1 MILDKQRE
9 QIFTNSINKDIQD
22 LYDFISSNKID
33 YLSLDNFIQNDI
45 LNKKGFQVYRTLLY
59 DQIFETD
66 RKESVLYGSE
76 IHKQLNDNGFIKI
89 ENFFDDI
96 TFGKIKNH
104 FYDTKRK
111 FINSNG
117 SFNYPIKFNV
127 LSKEHLQQIVKLCQ
141 ADQKQSLDEFYMRQ
155 VQHCDPKTSNEDSR
169 QYRFH
174 YDKFFP
180 NYKIWFYVENMTYEL
195 GPTACFVGSHI
206 PSVSKM
212 RWFYEESV
220 QQNYEWSRASLDVKN
235 YLKEVRD
242 KTGFDTE
249 HILTGEPNTFFI
261 IDTRLLHRRTPAP
274 PGTKRT
280 SLRAILPRLRK

>member
-9 QIFTNSINKDIQD
+9 QIFTNSINKDIED

-33 YLSLDNFIQNDI
+33 YLSLDNFIQNDK

-66 RKESVLYGSE
+66 RRESTLYDSD

-96 TFGKIKNH
+96 TFGKIENH

-117 SFNYPIKFNV
+117 SFNYPIRFNV
-127 LSKEHLQQIVKLCQ
+127 LSKEYLQQIVKLCQ

-155 VQHCDPKTSNEDSR
+155 VQHCDPKTRNEDSR

-212 RWFYEESV
+212 RWFYEESI
-220 QQNYEWSRASLDVKN
+220 QQNHEWSRASLDVKN

-249 HILTGEPNTFFI
+249 HVLTGEPNTFFI
-261 IDTRLLHRRTPAP
+261 IDTRLLHRRTPTTP
-274 PGTKRT
+274 RIKRT